1 VTAQDENG
9 LTERQLEI
17 FGRALHS
24 GSVEASDALGRWI
37 GKPTRIQFD
46 GVEQLSLPEASGVL
60 GEGDELICF
69 CAAQMRGRLAG
80 QIVVAFED
88 TSGLALADLLL
99 NQPRGTAAEWGE
111 METSAVLET
120 TNILGCA
127 YLNSL
132 ARTLPVDD
140 GAMSELLP
148 SPPRF
153 SRDFAQ
159 SLIEFTLMDQIVI
172 STRVLLARIEFRID
186 GEPVD
191 WTVLLVPDA
200 ASMLN
205 LRELL

>member
-1 VTAQDENG
+1 MA
-9 LTERQLEI
+9 
-17 FGRALHS
+17 
-24 GSVEASDALGRWI
+24 
-37 GKPTRIQFD
+37 
-46 GVEQLSLPEASGVL
+46 
-60 GEGDELICF
+60 
-69 CAAQMRGRLAG
+69 GRLAG

-120 TNILGCA
+120 TTILGCA

-159 SLIEFTLMDQIVI
+159 SLIEFTLMDQIVV
-172 STRVLLARIEFRID
+172 STHVLLARIEFRID

-205 LRELL
+205 LRELLSGASILRFAWDSWPWPGTTVSCAPGSTGGSPGKRPIGDGETCRH